1 MHAAPAKWMVDRKD
15 VDQDVKKQGEVLLER
30 MRGVVA
36 RVSAAG
42 YGVIKNH
49 NWGEVMWR
57 QYELPTNLR
66 SMQFA
71 NADRFQKEVQSRA
84 DYQRLKDMEGE
95 DVAAERR
102 RKSRLRR
109 PREAPAAAVER
120 RRAAGT
126 LRVVRQPRRRIRRAA
141 DLRREHGRSRREG
154 ARHPAALGR
163 RVGVLAR
170 RPGLRRPKGGAG
182 GREPRARWGL
192 GWEGRRGHSG

>member
-30 MRGVVA
+30 IRGVVA

-84 DYQRLKDMEGE
+84 DYQRLKDMEGK
-95 DVAAERR
+95 DVE
-102 RKSRLRR
+102 
-109 PREAPAAAVER
+109 
-120 RRAAGT
+120 
-126 LRVVRQPRRRIRRAA
+126 A
-141 DLRREHGRSRREG
+141 DLHR
-154 ARHPAALGR
+154 
-163 RVGVLAR
+163 LADGQLR
-170 RPGLRRPKGGAG
+170 ASKVKLVAPTLSDRPLLAI
-182 GREPRARWGL
+182 
-192 GWEGRRGHSG
+192 